1 MSFSEVLKNMINYF
15 FENIYLMGIWGK
27 VVIISQET
35 FRCKLTIKYHRK
47 QFHDGE
53 TRLLPEH

>member
-1 MSFSEVLKNMINYF
+1 MSFSEVLKNVINYF

-35 FRCKLTIKYHRK
+35 FPYEEK
-47 QFHDGE
+47 FSFM
-53 TRLLPEH
+53 